1 MPLPDPGSAVIAE
14 AVAGDELA
22 LVRELFEEYAAWL
35 GFSLAFQGFDAE
47 LAGLPGA
54 YAPPAGRLLLA
65 RCDGAAAGCGGL
77 RPLGGGACEMKRL
90 YVRPAFRGRAL
101 GRLLAQRLVG
111 EAAATGYARML
122 LDTIPARMAG
132 ADRLYRSLGF
142 REIPAYYDNPVRGV
156 RYMGLELG

>member
-1 MPLPDPGSAVIAE
+1 MIAE

-65 RCDGAAAGCGGL
+65 RCGGAAAGCGGL
-77 RPLGGGACEMKRL
+77 RPLSGGACEMKRL

-101 GRLLAQRLVG
+101 GRLLARRLVA
-111 EAAATGYARML
+111 EAATTGYARML

-132 ADRLYRSLGF
+132 AERLYRSLGF
-142 REIPAYYDNPVRGV
+142 REVPAYYDNPVPGV
-156 RYMGLELG
+156 SYLELRLG

>member
-1 MPLPDPGSAVIAE
+1 
-14 AVAGDELA
+14 
-22 LVRELFEEYAAWL
+22 
-35 GFSLAFQGFDAE
+35 
-47 LAGLPGA
+47 
-54 YAPPAGRLLLA
+54 
-65 RCDGAAAGCGGL
+65 
-77 RPLGGGACEMKRL
+77 MKRL

-142 REIPAYYDNPVRGV
+142 REIPAYYDNPVPGV